1 MVNNSIQLF
10 IAGFSANKK
19 AAENQ
24 RLHYDW
30 FEFVAVDYNILLA
43 DAKCSLFDVIY

>member
-30 FEFVAVDYNILLA
+30 F
-43 DAKCSLFDVIY
+43 

>member
-10 IAGFSANKK
+10 ITGFLVNKK

-24 RLHYDW
+24 RLHYSW
-30 FEFVAVDYNILLA
+30 F
-43 DAKCSLFDVIY
+43 

>member
-10 IAGFSANKK
+10 IAGFLANKK

-24 RLHYDW
+24 RLHY
-30 FEFVAVDYNILLA
+30 
-43 DAKCSLFDVIY
+43 S